1 MCSGWDSRTLA
12 CVDSVSYHKSGS
24 NRPCMHFP
32 TSSARVCMYTCL
44 SVEEIAAN
52 GWLPWKMLQNGIW
65 EAVWKCFTVV
75 SGCSSAWCWKGRRV
89 LSCIV
94 EGRGRECANPHF
106 LSLPWYVTELHMWER
121 AILHQPASQDP
132 HWGEHPASSCIYNLW
147 FSPAIATKLYTF
159 FPISSVTWDYSLVL
173 PIVQLSCI
181 YCSISC
187 IDLLLATDLG

>member
-94 EGRGRECANPHF
+94 EGRGEMCCRKTLPHP
-106 LSLPWYVTELHMWER
+106 SIIRDR
-121 AILHQPASQDP
+121 ASFPNGWKCYTAPVRGLLQISTVVHHADISDMSAPLLWRCCRSKEWLFIHLQR
-132 HWGEHPASSCIYNLW
+132 GE
-147 FSPAIATKLYTF
+147 
-159 FPISSVTWDYSLVL
+159 
-173 PIVQLSCI
+173 
-181 YCSISC
+181 
-187 IDLLLATDLG
+187 